1 MQGGCDEGSDQSHC
15 MDFKDWNRRFELRP
29 CDDVDEEVRGESG
42 DQCEQDAEDETHV
55 EHTLNRIAET
65 RPSASCAAR
74 ERTGK
79 AELARRIGTYPSTEK
94 IQDAP

>member
-1 MQGGCDEGSDQSHC
+1 

-42 DQCEQDAEDETHV
+42 DQREQDAEDETHV

-65 RPSASCAAR
+65 RPVALRRPRENWEGGAR
-74 ERTGK
+74 KEN
-79 AELARRIGTYPSTEK
+79 GTYPSTEK
-94 IQDAP
+94 IRKDAP